1 MSFRFVDNSNINSKT
16 RKTIRSHV
24 MKGKNCGKT
33 RSKKEKQS
41 KPTTERSIITHRTG
55 GALSS
60 NEPPITT
67 SEHPWDR
74 NSMLAVTRQ
83 LANDPTLMSSTTRIT
98 PQAMLHFQQL
108 YNFIM
113 DIVSPPEFCRFTGV
127 TEWMWFQLTFYNK
140 AYFHSTIAIA
150 SACAAFLTED
160 PYHSPIALYHLSQ
173 AYRLI
178 NQELSSNE
186 ELSDATIAV
195 VAAINVYDRLYGD
208 PQKAMVHLNGVT
220 RMVALRGGIGELA
233 KRNFIIAEKVFRSD
247 IELALNCGSKSKFSS
262 DDVPR
267 HLILLH
273 SWDCLEPRRL
283 EEAELFGSVLHQ
295 SVCVDLRE
303 VVLDFLRLSRILDQ
317 ANRGHDKLDV
327 PAYQS
332 TLMYVGYR
340 LLETKCPHHD
350 SEVNTNFDILVWLAL
365 VGFNNTFCF
374 GLDRKLMTFPPV
386 MEQFTSVAQ
395 TICEN
400 DRPRQ
405 MVVFWALLM
414 GKISSLTVGDET
426 WLVTKL
432 KALAND
438 LELRTWS
445 EVSNALRTF
454 PWVKATH
461 EVQGEKF
468 WNRTL
473 AQHIPDAS

>member
-1 MSFRFVDNSNINSKT
+1 
-16 RKTIRSHV
+16 
-24 MKGKNCGKT
+24 
-33 RSKKEKQS
+33 
-41 KPTTERSIITHRTG
+41 
-55 GALSS
+55 
-60 NEPPITT
+60 
-67 SEHPWDR
+67 
-74 NSMLAVTRQ
+74 
-83 LANDPTLMSSTTRIT
+83 
-98 PQAMLHFQQL
+98 
-108 YNFIM
+108 M

-233 KRNFIIAEKVFRSD
+233 KRNFIIAEKVF
-247 IELALNCGSKSKFSS
+247 
-262 DDVPR
+262 
-267 HLILLH
+267 
-273 SWDCLEPRRL
+273 RL

-461 EVQGEKF
+461 EAQGEKF

-473 AQHIPDAS
+473 AQHFLDAS